1 MFDTKDSVE
10 DLLNF
15 VTTFKRQRE
24 ILFNQV
30 GDYDKMLGDLDH
42 ELELKSMNGAKML
55 VWANER
61 KNILLERRK
70 KKDELYVLSEL
81 EKRFPD
87 MNTLYGQIKGIIN
100 AKKEIEKGMEN
111 RFYRPRILT
120 DRFDVPTIKKE
131 DDDQIV
137 DNIKDKIDE
146 TKKLKKVD
154 NGNIIKNKSNYSMEL
169 DALFEKVRQER
180 IEKENLDKNKECK

>member
-15 VTTFKRQRE
+15 VTTMKRQRE

-55 VWANER
+55 VWAKER

-120 DRFDVPTIKKE
+120 DRFDVPVIKKE
-131 DDDQIV
+131 DNDQIV
-137 DNIKDKIDE
+137 DNIKNKIDE

-154 NGNIIKNKSNYSMEL
+154 SGNIIKNKSDYNMEL

-180 IEKENLDKNKECK
+180 IEKENLEKK